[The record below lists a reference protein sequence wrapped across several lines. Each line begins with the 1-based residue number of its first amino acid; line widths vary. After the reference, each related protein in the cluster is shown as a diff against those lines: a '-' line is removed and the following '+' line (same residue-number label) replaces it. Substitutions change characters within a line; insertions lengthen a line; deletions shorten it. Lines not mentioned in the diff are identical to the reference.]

1 MKKYRLIVAAFCVAV
16 LVVGCKQEEDITY
29 YTTLGLLQK
38 TEDSTIIEADNSTR
52 LLVENSS
59 SLPATVKDDD
69 RVFLYFS
76 LNDGPVPAGIDHLI
90 DIYSIEKVPVKP
102 VFEMIT
108 YAEDSIGNDP
118 LDVSG
123 LWVAK
128 DFMNLNFL
136 FYGGTKTHLINLV
149 KYPGELSSD
158 TIDLEIRHNDQ
169 DDNGSSY
176 LAGFM
181 SFDISSLQVEGK
193 DSVTLCLKAKEY
205 DNRIFEKCYT
215 YKY

>member
-1 MKKYRLIVAAFCVAV
+1 MAAFFIAV

-29 YTTLGLLQK
+29 YQTLGVLQK
-38 TEDSTIIEADNSTR
+38 TEDSTIVEADNNTR

-59 SLPATVKDDD
+59 NLPSTVKDDD

-76 LNDGPVPAGIDHLI
+76 FNDGPVPAGIDHLI

>member
-1 MKKYRLIVAAFCVAV
+1 MKKYRLIVAAFLIAA

-29 YTTLGLLQK
+29 YQTLGVLQK
-38 TEDSTIIEADNSTR
+38 TEDSTIVEADNNSR

-59 SLPATVKDDD
+59 SLPATVKDED

-76 LNDGPVPAGIDHLI
+76 FNDGPVPEGIDHLI

-102 VFEMIT
+102 VFVMT
-108 YAEDSIGNDP
+108 SYDEDSIGNDP
-118 LDVSG
+118 LNLSEI
-123 LWVAK
+123 WVAK
-128 DFMNLNFL
+128 DYMNLNFL

-149 KYPGELSSD
+149 RYPELTISD

-181 SFDISSLQVEGK
+181 SFDLTSLQVEGK
-193 DSVTLCLKAKEY
+193 DSVTLCVKAREY
-205 DNRIFEKCYT
+205 DNRNFEKCYT

>member
-1 MKKYRLIVAAFCVAV
+1 MKKYRLILAAFFIAI

-29 YTTLGLLQK
+29 YQTLGVLQK
-38 TEDSTIIEADNSTR
+38 TEDSTIIEADNNSR
-52 LLVENSS
+52 LLIENSS
-59 SLPATVKDDD
+59 NLPATVKDDD

-76 LNDGPVPAGIDHLI
+76 INDGPLPSGIDHLI

-102 VFEMIT
+102 VFEIT
-108 YAEDSIGNDP
+108 SYDEDSIGNDP
-118 LDVSG
+118 LNVSG

-128 DFMNLNFL
+128 DYLNLNFVFL
-136 FYGGTKTHLINLV
+136 GGTKTHLINLV

-169 DDNGSSY
+169 DDNATNN
-176 LAGFM
+176 LAGFL
-181 SFDISSLQVEGK
+181 SFDLTSLQDEGK
-193 DSVTLCLKAKEY
+193 DSVTLCVKAREY
-205 DNRIFEKCYT
+205 DNRIFENCYT